1 MSMSLYNP
9 FMVNLDFASRMA
21 RLGGG
26 GGSGPSQAAI
36 DRQTAAA
43 AAEAEAARKAEE
55 ARKAAEAAEAAEA
68 ARKAEEARK
77 AAEEAAR
84 KEAERQA
91 KAKQMA
97 EEAQKKRD
105 EAQKAETARKLR
117 MGLASEAAVMS
128 GIEAAGDNARTAVR
142 RRLPPP
148 VISETDPSVT
158 TEVTPDTTSS
168 AAFTMANPVTT
179 AGESAMP
186 EAFTYRPDY
195 TGTTMANLTS
205 ASQIGTPQNIEN
217 VMYTNEF
224 GQTVGVTEING
235 EPTTYVPPGYTRFDK
250 SKALYDAD
258 YQAAYDSLGEE
269 QPNPANST
277 LPGFGGEAPGVDQS
291 AGMGTLAAGEAGSAF
306 GFAEGGTVP
315 SMSMDDPLLEA
326 KFRIASMNGYNG
338 PKTNASLNS
347 FANSSEGMK
356 RKFNAIGAV
365 MANKGGY
372 ISRGLAVGG
381 VMTTPE
387 QFKGAQ
393 QSLISQTMQPIQGTV
408 SYIQPQ
414 AADFVAPSAGQTVPQ
429 APFAEA
435 SKVGSVEQAK
445 LPEDAFTTD
454 YMASAVTPAVKQE
467 TAQLQAEQGTVAPEA
482 QITAAQQQDSSVT
495 GLQAAQGQ
503 AVMVNAPAAR
513 EIQQGEIISGVA
525 DAQKASQFNEQIQA
539 AEATPTKQATV
550 QGQLEDLMQQ
560 FEGGET
566 PAWAAGSMR
575 TAMAN
580 LSARGLGAS
589 SMAGQAV
596 IQAAMEAA
604 LPIAQIDAQTQAQ
617 FESQNLSNR
626 QQRAILAAQQRAQF
640 LGQEFDQQF
649 QARVA
654 NSARIGDIANMNF
667 TAEQNIALE
676 NSRAANTMELNN
688 LSNRQAMVMAE
699 AASLA
704 NLDMANLNNRQQ
716 AAVQNAQNF
725 LQMDMQNLNNEQQTA
740 MFKSQQNVQALFTD
754 QAADNA
760 AKQFNAASE
769 NQTTQFFANLSS
781 QTSQFNAAQTNAMN
795 QFNVNSV
802 NALREFN
809 SEIQQQR
816 DMFNAQN
823 GLVVAQANAQW
834 RQNIATI
841 NTTQQ
846 NESNSN
852 FAKTINGL
860 TANNL
865 DQIWQRERDIMSF
878 AFSSAESAKDR
889 ALSILLGDMEVSA
902 LEKELSAAESRGK
915 TKFLLDVF
923 EKPVQSLAEDFID
936 GIFGG

>member
-21 RLGGG
+21 RFGGG
-26 GGSGPSQAAI
+26 GGGGPSQAEI

-55 ARKAAEAAEAAEA
+55 ARKAAEAAEA

-105 EAQKAETARKLR
+105 EAQQAETARKLR
-117 MGLASEAAVMS
+117 QGLASEAAVMS
-128 GIEAAGDNARTAVR
+128 GIEAAKDNTRTAVE
-142 RRLPPP
+142 RRLAPP
-148 VISETDPSVT
+148 VISETDPSGI
-158 TEVTPDTTSS
+158 TEVTPDTASA
-168 AAFTMANPVTT
+168 AAFTMANPVATS
-179 AGESAMP
+179 GELAMP

-195 TGTTMANLTS
+195 TGTTMRNLTS

-258 YQAAYDSLGEE
+258 YQAAYESLGGK
-269 QPNPANST
+269 SSSI
-277 LPGFGGEAPGVDQS
+277 LPGFGGKAPGVDQS
-291 AGMGTLAAGEAGSAF
+291 AGMGTLAAGAAGTMIPKIF
-306 GFAEGGTVP
+306 GGFAEGGTVP

-372 ISRGLAVGG
+372 ISRGFAAGG
-381 VMTTPE
+381 VMRTPE

-408 SYIQPQ
+408 SYLQPQ

-435 SKVGSVEQAK
+435 SKVGAVEQAK

-467 TAQLQAEQGTVAPEA
+467 TAQLQAAQGTVAPEA

-769 NQTTQFFANLSS
+769 NQTTQFFANLSN

-809 SEIQQQR
+809 AEIQQQR

-889 ALSILLGDMEVSA
+889 GLSLLLGDMEVAA
-902 LEKELSAAESRGK
+902 LESKLSAVESAGK

-923 EKPVQSLAEDFID
+923 EKPIQNVAENFID
-936 GIFGG
+936 GIFG